1 MLCFLVSLL
10 VGKYDR
16 DLRFSMLLNW
26 KRKEDFHFAEVNK
39 LAKLS
44 LEESGHLQKNNQVRR
59 QRSLI

>member
-10 VGKYDR
+10 VGKHDK

-26 KRKEDFHFAEVNK
+26 KRKDFDFAEVNK

-44 LEESGHLQKNNQVRR
+44 LEESGHLKKNNQVRR
-59 QRSLI
+59 